1 MTIKSSLCLA
11 IAASAA
17 IASLFS
23 SCDTRPDIN
32 GTWTGTPVRINDISA
47 ACDASAT
54 MSITF
59 SSDNVKSRNGVVSI
73 SALIDA
79 NQPVQGP
86 GSAID
91 SPYEVSVA
99 ATASVNGVWS
109 FEKDDDDDI
118 VISLDH
124 KTLDVNVDPHGV
136 TFSSNLLTEA
146 QQPMIDSLST
156 VTAAQWKNSIKHAME
171 NEFFKLQNISDIK
184 VSNGIMSCEINDR
197 DFTFRKVQ

>member
-17 IASLFS
+17 LTPLLS
-23 SCDTRPDIN
+23 SCDTRPDIT
-32 GTWTGTPVRINDISA
+32 GTWTGSPVRINDISA

-59 SSDNVKSRNGVVSI
+59 SSDNIKSRNGVVSI

-79 NQPVQGP
+79 NQPVE
-86 GSAID
+86 GSIPAID
-91 SPYEVSVA
+91 SSYEVSIA

-118 VISLDH
+118 VISFDH

-136 TFSSNLLTEA
+136 TFSSNLLTGA

-156 VTAAQWKNSIKHAME
+156 VTAAQWKNSIRRAME
-171 NEFFKLQNISDIK
+171 NEFFKFQNISDIK
-184 VSNGIMSCEINDR
+184 VNNGIMSCEINDR